1 MLLGVIQSFNYYIPQ
16 DKERGSGVLANA
28 NHCILFISIKYLV
41 HKLLGVVTRFFV
53 SLIKVPTLLK
63 ISVLKK
69 NIFPF
74 VPNIANRLNYFSHG
88 KDFMKVFL
96 Q

>member
-1 MLLGVIQSFNYYIPQ
+1 MLLGVIQSFNYYIPK
-16 DKERGSGVLANA
+16 DKERGSGGLVNE
-28 NHCILFISIKYLV
+28 NHCILFILIQYLV

-69 NIFPF
+69 TF
-74 VPNIANRLNYFSHG
+74 
-88 KDFMKVFL
+88 FL
-96 Q
+96 LCLRFQID